1 MAQQGKPNI
10 IELYEGAVHY
20 MLPIFG
26 GIKSEHLSK
35 TTPCTEW
42 NVQSLINHQIK
53 VAQYL
58 HAVVGE
64 SGPLEYTSM
73 FDVGGALPAEGA
85 EAAFKAATSNVLQ
98 VLKSPG
104 AAEKVVDTGMPMGS
118 APAGQFAMFP
128 FMDIVVHK
136 WDLAKATNQDIALDS
151 SLAEAAYN
159 ALSPA
164 IDGARQGG
172 AFGPEV
178 QVPMNA
184 SIQDKLLAL
193 SGRQP

>member
-1 MAQQGKPNI
+1 MRRAPNKVGAGSGERGPVGTRRERLEVSSSIGTQFPGNIQGLCAR
-10 IELYEGAVHY
+10 ETR
-20 MLPIFG
+20 
-26 GIKSEHLSK
+26 SE
-35 TTPCTEW
+35 
-42 NVQSLINHQIK
+42 NR
-53 VAQYL
+53 
-58 HAVVGE
+58 
-64 SGPLEYTSM
+64 
-73 FDVGGALPAEGA
+73 VGGALPAEGA
-85 EAAFKAATSNVLQ
+85 VSAFETATNGVLQ
-98 VLKSPG
+98 ALKSPG

-136 WDLAKATNQDIALDS
+136 WDLAKATNQDMSLDS

-178 QVPMNA
+178 QVPINA
-184 SIQDKLLAL
+184 SIQDKLLAI